1 MTGPPRDAAEDAAA
15 ASPVFTPD
23 DEPYRGRQAL
33 FHFDQVLIVLAAEES
48 RIGPW
53 TRTHE
58 LIVLQQAASELVP
71 GACSL
76 AFSVRELVR
85 QGYLLSAMIL
95 IRPLVER
102 VSTLTYLIDH
112 ENAVSLWQAGWP
124 HGSRP
129 SLATRLKTMGGPG
142 NPAGSDIRQ
151 SLDELRQTYNSLIH
165 GDPKSALT
173 SAVLLSDGTA
183 GYTIGKDLAS
193 PARADDICRQA
204 SIYAMVLTVRC
215 AQIFPRET

>member
-1 MTGPPRDAAEDAAA
+1 MTEPRDAAEEAAA
-15 ASPVFTPD
+15 VSPVFTPD
-23 DEPYRGRQAL
+23 DEPYRGRPAL
-33 FHFDQVLIVLAAEES
+33 FHFDQVLIVLAAEQS

-58 LIVLQQAASELVP
+58 LTALQRAAGELVP
-71 GACSL
+71 GACSV

-85 QGYLLSAMIL
+85 QGYLLAAMIL

-102 VSTLTYLIDH
+102 VSTLAYLIDH
-112 ENAVSLWQAGWP
+112 EDAVSLWQAGWP

-129 SLATRLKTMGGPG
+129 GLATRLKTIGGPG
-142 NPAGSDIRQ
+142 NPVDTDIQQ

-165 GDPKSALT
+165 GDPQSALT
-173 SAVLLSDGTA
+173 SAVLLSDGAA
-183 GYTIGKDLAS
+183 GYTISKDLTS

-204 SIYAMVLTVRC
+204 STYAMVLTVRC
-215 AQIFPRET
+215 AEIFPRET